1 MSGPPF
7 ERVSSELD
15 FPAEEAEI
23 LRFWKERSIFEK
35 TLSKPAPN
43 GNFVFYEGP
52 PTANGLPHNGH
63 VLTRVIK
70 DLFPRYK
77 TMRGWSVPRKAGW
90 DTHGLPVE
98 VEVEKELR
106 LHGKA
111 AIEAYGVEPFIKK
124 CIESV
129 FRYTREWE
137 ALTDRVAFW
146 ADLDDAY
153 VTYHRSYVE
162 SVWWALGELFEK
174 GLLYQGHKVVWWWA
188 QGGTALSAGE
198 VGQGYKTVDDPSV
211 YVAFPLVGGGV
222 ENLALLVWTTTPWT
236 LPSNMYAAVN
246 ASLDYA
252 IVKVPDGR
260 RFVVAKGLLDGLAKK
275 LGCALEVERETKG
288 RDLVGLAYRPP
299 FDLFAGDVG
308 GFEDVVWHVVAA
320 DFVTLDAGTGVVH
333 LALEVATAVPTGG
346 ACSPSTAETLHPATW
361 ARRSLECIPTNTPDQ
376 GSCSA
381 GAFCLPAAPTSLS
394 FCIGQAGVATQCPS
408 GSGYM
413 SGPFVEY
420 ADPLTLAEGRS
431 CSNCGCDPPADAG
444 CSQPTGLLES
454 NCTIP
459 NIPFLPSQCF
469 AENGVKGITAASVT
483 TSGKCTP
490 TGGLAVGTVTPLSST
505 MSFCCAP

>member
-1 MSGPPF
+1 MSEPRAARPGGARGARSLIHRAGIAGIAAVMAGAVLSTEACSVLLDWTGYTGGGGGRGSADGGSDGGGGYLLTCGMNQFCARAAPSGWTGPVAFAEVAADAGAPTCGDSYSIAF
-7 ERVSSELD
+7 HGAAGLNVPSAVCECSCSAPTGVTCPMPAVSFFSDPGCAMPCGAPAPLD
-15 FPAEEAEI
+15 T
-23 LRFWKERSIFEK
+23 S
-35 TLSKPAPN
+35 TCVMAPN
-43 GNFVFYEGP
+43 GCN
-52 PTANGLPHNGH
+52 
-63 VLTRVIK
+63 
-70 DLFPRYK
+70 
-77 TMRGWSVPRKAGW
+77 
-90 DTHGLPVE
+90 
-98 VEVEKELR
+98 
-106 LHGKA
+106 
-111 AIEAYGVEPFIKK
+111 
-124 CIESV
+124 
-129 FRYTREWE
+129 
-137 ALTDRVAFW
+137 
-146 ADLDDAY
+146 
-153 VTYHRSYVE
+153 
-162 SVWWALGELFEK
+162 
-174 GLLYQGHKVVWWWA
+174 
-188 QGGTALSAGE
+188 
-198 VGQGYKTVDDPSV
+198 
-211 YVAFPLVGGGV
+211 
-222 ENLALLVWTTTPWT
+222 
-236 LPSNMYAAVN
+236 
-246 ASLDYA
+246 
-252 IVKVPDGR
+252 
-260 RFVVAKGLLDGLAKK
+260 
-275 LGCALEVERETKG
+275 
-288 RDLVGLAYRPP
+288 
-299 FDLFAGDVG
+299 
-308 GFEDVVWHVVAA
+308 
-320 DFVTLDAGTGVVH
+320 TLDAGTGVVH